1 MSSHFLPTPFPPF
14 LQLPLLGLFLI
25 PNPSLRLLSPLEPP
39 GVAVVDATV
48 GLLQS
53 LSSCFHFLIGGKVK
67 IAPLTQETRESKARD
82 TSPLILTRVSTCQGK
97 AERGVHTAR
106 KLLHRT

>member
-14 LQLPLLGLFLI
+14 VQLPLLGLFLI

-48 GLLQS
+48 PRARIRKNRVWVFFS
-53 LSSCFHFLIGGKVK
+53 HC
-67 IAPLTQETRESKARD
+67 PLASI
-82 TSPLILTRVSTCQGK
+82 S
-97 AERGVHTAR
+97 
-106 KLLHRT
+106 